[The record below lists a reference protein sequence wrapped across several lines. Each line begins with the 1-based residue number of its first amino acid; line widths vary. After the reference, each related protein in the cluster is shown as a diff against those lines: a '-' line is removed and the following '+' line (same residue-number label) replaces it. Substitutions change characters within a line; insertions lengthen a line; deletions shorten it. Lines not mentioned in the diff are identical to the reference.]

1 MAIASVKVKLETPG
15 KGTGRR
21 QSGARAVKKLGDGVV
36 MSFVQGRQGDAGPA
50 LFTPASLIE
59 ALEAGLPFQ
68 ELEILRASLDLPV
81 DLMATMLGISKATF
95 HRSKGTA
102 RRLSPSVSDRV
113 VRYAKLVGFAVK
125 VFGDLADAKLWLK
138 LPQIGLGGAVPLDY
152 AKTEI
157 GAREVENLLGRIEYG
172 VYS

>member
-1 MAIASVKVKLETPG
+1 MRIATVKVKPETPSM
-15 KGTGRR
+15 GTGRR
-21 QSGARAVKKLGDGVV
+21 QSGARGVKQLGDGVV
-36 MSFVQGRQGDAGPA
+36 MSFVQGTRGDVGSG
-50 LFTPASLIE
+50 LFTSASLIE
-59 ALEAGLPFQ
+59 ALEVGLPFQ
-68 ELEILRASLDLPV
+68 ELQMLQTCLELSADR
-81 DLMATMLGISKATF
+81 MATMLGISKATF